1 MDNAFIKLVV
11 KAVLSSKNMYGGG
24 DWIKFV
30 FLTLFNQK
38 SRAHA
43 HTIKQGIHDLSIFG
57 GYEYR
62 AASSV
67 RWGYTVLCKSLEP
80 SYIASKIRK

>member
-1 MDNAFIKLVV
+1 MDNAFIKRVA

-24 DWIKFV
+24 GIGLSLCFSPCLIRK
-30 FLTLFNQK
+30 
-38 SRAHA
+38 
-43 HTIKQGIHDLSIFG
+43 HTHTHTHGIHDLSIFG

-67 RWGYTVLCKSLEP
+67 R
-80 SYIASKIRK
+80 

>member
-1 MDNAFIKLVV
+1 MDNAFIKRVV
-11 KAVLSSKNMYGGG
+11 KAVLSSKNMYGG

-38 SRAHA
+38 SRTHA